1 MSSINSHFFE
11 ALHKE
16 QWKEVRLGDL
26 CLKIDYG
33 YTTSA
38 TLQDTGIKFL
48 RITDI
53 VPPQINWDSVPYC
66 NIDSKNLEK
75 YLLEIGDIVIA
86 RTGATA
92 GYNKYIK
99 EKIKCIFASY
109 LIRFRVNLNIANPHF
124 VNYCLQNR
132 DWTEFVNGALG
143 GSAQPNINAKQMS
156 DFRFKLPPLNVQQQI
171 AEILSSFDDK
181 IDLLHRQNKTL
192 ESLAL
197 TLFRHYTTNKELD
210 SVIGNIVSL
219 QAGFAFKSKDFQ
231 NFGNNKIIKIKN
243 IQNSIIDILNTDFVG
258 ENIVNSLD
266 SKFKILSGDILFG
279 MTGAEIGKMG
289 IVPQNSNSLWLN
301 QRVGVLREKV
311 GNTKFL
317 AYLQLTSEIGFDYI
331 INAASGSAQP
341 NISAKDIENCPFYS
355 LSTKELF
362 SLSLQ
367 IKPLFDKII
376 QNLGTILSLQ
386 QMRDML
392 LSKILNEKVEVRDE

>member
-1 MSSINSHFFE
+1 MIAEGATMDTTTHSHKEHAIAIAPFHSNFFE
-11 ALHKE
+11 SLHKE
-16 QWKEVRLGDL
+16 QWQEVRLGEVAYFQRGYDL
-26 CLKIDYG
+26 PKTQMRKGIYPVAGSNGIIG
-33 YTTSA
+33 YHDVATTKAPCITIGRS
-38 TLQDTGIKFL
+38 GNIGKPKFYNKDFWAHNTAL
-48 RITDI
+48 FVKDFFG
-53 VPPQINWDSVPYC
+53 N
-66 NIDSKNLEK
+66 NEK
-75 YLLEIGDIVIA
+75 FIFYLLKTMD
-86 RTGATA
+86 
-92 GYNKYIK
+92 
-99 EKIKCIFASY
+99 FS
-109 LIRFRVNLNIANPHF
+109 NLNS
-124 VNYCLQNR
+124 
-132 DWTEFVNGALG
+132 
-143 GSAQPNINAKQMS
+143 GSAVPTLNRNYIHNLQIL
-156 DFRFKLPPLNVQQQI
+156 LPPLKVQQQI

-210 SVIGNIVSL
+210 SVIGDIVSL

-376 QNLGTILSLQ
+376 QNLGTVLNLRQI
-386 QMRDML
+386 RNML
-392 LSKILNEKVEVRDE
+392 LSKILNGKMEV

>member
-1 MSSINSHFFE
+1 MIAEGTTMGATTYSHKEHTTAVAPFHSHFFE
-11 ALHKE
+11 SLHKE
-16 QWKEVRLGDL
+16 QWQEVRLGEIAEI
-26 CLKIDYG
+26 K
-33 YTTSA
+33 
-38 TLQDTGIKFL
+38 TGKGN
-48 RITDI
+48 
-53 VPPQINWDSVPYC
+53 VQDSVNDGVYPFFDRSQK
-66 NIDSKNLEK
+66 IKKSHKFIFDSEA
-75 YLLEIGDIVIA
+75 IIV
-86 RTGATA
+86 A
-92 GYNKYIK
+92 GEGKDFIPRYYKGRFDLHQRCYAIFNVMQNAKYIYYAIYNQK
-99 EKIKCIFASY
+99 DVFKSIAVGSTVMS
-109 LIRFRVNLNIANPHF
+109 LRLNHF
-124 VNYCLQNR
+124 
-132 DWTEFVNGALG
+132 T
-143 GSAQPNINAKQMS
+143 
-156 DFRFKLPPLNVQQQI
+156 DFTIPLPPLKVQQQI

-181 IDLLHRQNKTL
+181 IDLLHGQNKTL

-210 SVIGNIVSL
+210 SVIGDIVSL

-266 SKFKILSGDILFG
+266 NKFKILSGDILFG

-289 IVPQNSNSLWLN
+289 IVPQNNNSLWLN

-376 QNLGTILSLQ
+376 QNLGIILSLQ

-392 LSKILNEKVEVRDE
+392 LSEILNDKMGV